1 MQVASLTVEELKL
14 LIRETV
20 FEAFQSLLIEN
31 DLIDPDLGKQIR
43 PEFAAQLREAIYQ
56 AEKGKSNVSASV
68 VAKELGFNWDEL

>member
-1 MQVASLTVEELKL
+1 MQVANSTVEELKL

-20 FEAFQSLLIEN
+20 SEAFQSLLIEN

-56 AEKGKSNVSASV
+56 AEKGKSNVLASM
-68 VAKELGFNWDEL
+68 VARELGFNWDEL